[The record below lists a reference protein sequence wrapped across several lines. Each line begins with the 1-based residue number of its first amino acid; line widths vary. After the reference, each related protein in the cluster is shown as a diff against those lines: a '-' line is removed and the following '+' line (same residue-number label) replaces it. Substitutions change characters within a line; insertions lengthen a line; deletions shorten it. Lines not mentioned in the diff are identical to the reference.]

1 MKKHIAI
8 FGKAIPTILV
18 IVLAITGTLVSAAS
32 IVYYVTRPAGITV
45 EPHGTATSYEIELYK
60 DVACTEELTRFDF
73 PTAKGGDKAQAVFY
87 IKNLSTG
94 NVTMNAA
101 FDGDIPAGATGFA
114 FMGEHYSK
122 GYIDVGEVAK
132 AEVYIRLDYDVEPR
146 DYEFS
151 ITVNVY
157 PY

>member
-1 MKKHIAI
+1 LKKYVII
-8 FGKAIPTILV
+8 FGKAVPLVLV
-18 IVLAITGTLVSAAS
+18 ILAFVVTFVSAAS

-45 EPHGTATSYEIELYK
+45 EPHETATSYEIELYK
-60 DVACTEELTRFDF
+60 DETCTEELTRFDF
-73 PTAKGGDKAQAVFY
+73 PTAKGGDKAQVIFY

-94 NVTMNAA
+94 NITVDAA
-101 FDGDIPAGATGFA
+101 FDGDIPTGAKGFA

-122 GYIDVGEVAK
+122 GYINVDEIAK
-132 AEVYIRLDYDVEPR
+132 AEVYIKLDYDVEPR

-151 ITVNVY
+151 VTVNAY

>member
-1 MKKHIAI
+1 MKKHIVI
-8 FGKAIPTILV
+8 FGKAVPTILL
-18 IVLAITGTLVSAAS
+18 IVLALIGVSVSAAS

-45 EPHGTATSYEIELYK
+45 QPHTTAINYEIKLYE
-60 DVACTEELTRFDF
+60 DEACTEELTRFNF
-73 PTAKGGDKAQAVFY
+73 PTAKGGDKAQVIFY

-94 NVTMNAA
+94 NVTMDAA
-101 FDGDIPAGATGFA
+101 FEGDIPEGATGFA

-122 GYIDVGEVAK
+122 GYVEVDEVAK
-132 AEVYIRLDYDVEPR
+132 AEVYISLNYDVEPR